1 MKWIFIVFLVYL
13 LSLFF
18 RRERLPGEWIEGLIT
33 PALPTNL
40 VVHCD
45 TATFGWRR
53 GLKVEN
59 IKLYD
64 LSRKNTLEP
73 LFAAES
79 IEVRPFDRLVRG
91 VGVRVPRLHDG
102 YYEEGG
108 YAEPLGYGDWG
119 VRLPKVPKFR
129 LELFGANIL
138 GAAPMAGTVLSNFS
152 IFIKRPTRQERPE
165 RSFRS
170 QSKFGDTYA
179 IVA

>member
-1 MKWIFIVFLVYL
+1 MHVVKKIFEFVGKTVKWSFIVFLVYL

-79 IEVRPFDRLVRG
+79 DRKSV
-91 VGVRVPRLHDG
+91 V
-102 YYEEGG
+102 
-108 YAEPLGYGDWG
+108 
-119 VRLPKVPKFR
+119 
-129 LELFGANIL
+129 
-138 GAAPMAGTVLSNFS
+138 
-152 IFIKRPTRQERPE
+152 
-165 RSFRS
+165 
-170 QSKFGDTYA
+170 
-179 IVA
+179 